1 VSGLETTATL
11 HTQEPSRSN
20 LRSPATIVPAAE
32 GDARIGMSLV
42 IPAYNE
48 EARLPDT
55 IARTIEYL
63 SGLGGSWEILIC
75 DDGSDD
81 GTPAIAERA
90 AEQCERLRHLRLPH
104 AGKAVAVRTGV
115 LSARGEAIVFTDA
128 DLATPIEYVRDARDL
143 LEEGWDLVIGSR
155 EGNGARRIGEPRHR
169 HYMGRLYNYFVQ
181 ALLLPGIRDTQ
192 CGFKAFRYD
201 VARDLFTRTALYH
214 GTDLRVR
221 GPLVT
226 GFDVELLYLARRRGY
241 RIFELPVVWRH
252 VSGSKV
258 RPGVD
263 SMLMLRDVLRVRWN
277 GLRGRYD

>member
-1 VSGLETTATL
+1 
-11 HTQEPSRSN
+11 
-20 LRSPATIVPAAE
+20 
-32 GDARIGMSLV
+32 
-42 IPAYNE
+42 
-48 EARLPDT
+48 
-55 IARTIEYL
+55 
-63 SGLGGSWEILIC
+63 
-75 DDGSDD
+75 
-81 GTPAIAERA
+81 
-90 AEQCERLRHLRLPH
+90 
-104 AGKAVAVRTGV
+104 
-115 LSARGEAIVFTDA
+115 VFTDA
-128 DLATPIEYVRDARDL
+128 DLATPIEYVQDARDL

-277 GLRGRYD
+277 GLRGRYDWLIAHVADECWMTWAVKSQRESDMRGRLEKFTTGDILQLYFSSSNRTSVDHIRRLRSRRFVEPV